1 MGSLE
6 PMNTPAVATLAKSG
20 QTLVRIDCEMTGLD
34 PELERIIEMAVVVTG
49 TILNAASKAR
59 CW

>member
-1 MGSLE
+1 
-6 PMNTPAVATLAKSG
+6 MNTPAVATLAKSG